1 MEKCSFAANR
11 NGGYSYDRIGGEART
26 LREEY
31 EDVCRKYY
39 NRTYLFLLKLCN
51 NPELAEDLTQETFY
65 QTILSLH
72 RFSGKSDM
80 FTYIAS
86 IAKHTYYKY
95 LRKNKPAEQFVSLS
109 ELADHLADSEDH
121 DPLFMIE
128 RAGETVALR
137 ELIERLPEKYRAVVQ
152 YRIYADMS
160 FAQTAQAL
168 GISENSA
175 KVIFYRAKKKL
186 TEELSNEHIL

>member
-1 MEKCSFAANR
+1 M
-11 NGGYSYDRIGGEART
+11 RT

-31 EDVCRKYY
+31 EEVCRKYY

-51 NPELAEDLTQETFY
+51 DPELAEDLTQDTFY

-72 RFSGKSDM
+72 RFSGNSDM

-86 IAKHTYYKY
+86 IAKHTYYKHI
-95 LRKNKPAEQFVSLS
+95 RKNKPAESCVSLS
-109 ELADHLADSEDH
+109 ELADKIADSDDH
-121 DPLFMIE
+121 DPLSLIE
-128 RAGETVALR
+128 KAGETVALR
-137 ELIERLPEKYRAVVQ
+137 ELVERLPEKYRAVVQ

-160 FAQTAQAL
+160 FSQTAKAL

-186 TEELSNEHIL
+186 TEELKNGYIL